1 MVSAA
6 VLGLLLAVAGIVAAI
21 VLAFKSRGGRSRM
34 FRQVKRILA
43 EDEQVGAQAILDGL
57 VQSGRQ
63 PESQEELAAASTVFR
78 TLSVIGQKS
87 RIGLVGVADIE
98 RQWAA
103 PVTQY
108 WEHLA
113 PWVQM
118 KRATN
123 MAYYEHYEWLYGQL
137 EKRRNQRN
145 ARRRPS
151 LLPRKS
157 ASANLS

>member
-1 MVSAA
+1 MGSAA
-6 VLGLLLAVAGIVAAI
+6 VLGLLLAVAGIVAAV

-43 EDEQVGAQAILDGL
+43 EDEHVRAQAILDGL

-78 TLSVIGQKS
+78 TLSVVGQKV

-103 PVTQY
+103 PITQY

-145 ARRRPS
+145 SRRRPS
-151 LLPRKS
+151 ILHRKS